1 MIEVSGL
8 TKYYARTLAIEDV
21 TFTVNKGEI
30 VGFLGPNGAG
40 KTTTMRIITGYLAPT
55 SGKARVGGCDVFTHS
70 REARRMIG
78 YVPES
83 LALYNDMR
91 VREYLG
97 FFSSLRGVPRKQ
109 RRARVQH
116 AMEQAHIA
124 EVADTIIG
132 KLSKGYRQRV
142 GLAQAIAHDPQ
153 VLVMDEPT
161 LGLDPRQTSE
171 TRQLIKGLGSERTV
185 ILSTH
190 ILPEVEMICDRVV
203 IISKGQVVAVDTAD
217 ELRARLRKS
226 EKTLVRM
233 RPCPASDAKEAA
245 EELSRLPDV
254 VGVTAADMEGA
265 YIVESQL
272 GRSVAERVA
281 ELVVNR
287 GWGLLELRPVSMTL
301 EDVFLELTMEEKE

>member
-70 REARRMIG
+70 REARQMIG

-109 RRARVQH
+109 RQARVQQ
-116 AMEQAHIA
+116 AMQQAHIA

-203 IISKGQVVAVDTAD
+203 IIDKGRVVAVDTAD

-233 RPCPASDAKEAA
+233 RDPKGAA

-254 VGVTAADMEGA
+254 VGVTAADVEGA

-301 EDVFLELTMEEKE
+301 EDVFLELTMEERE

>member
-55 SGKARVGGCDVFTHS
+55 SGKARVGGYDVFTHS
-70 REARRMIG
+70 REARRMMG
-78 YVPES
+78 YMPES

-97 FFSSLRGVPRKQ
+97 FFSSLRGVPKKQ
-109 RRARVQH
+109 KRAQVDR
-116 AMEQAHIA
+116 AIESAHIT
-124 EVADTIIG
+124 EEADTIIG

-142 GLAQAIAHDPQ
+142 GLAQAIVHDPR

-190 ILPEVEMICDRVV
+190 ILPEVEMVCDRVV
-203 IISKGQVVAVDTAD
+203 IIDKGRVVAVDTAD

-233 RPCPASDAKEAA
+233 RDPKEAA
-245 EELSRLPDV
+245 EELSKLPDV
-254 VGVTAADMEGA
+254 IAVTPAADMEGA

-301 EDVFLELTMEEKE
+301 EDVFLQLTTQEQ